1 MNLLEEAL
9 SQYGHKE
16 IPGDKHNPEIVKFF
30 TEIGFDIQNDETA
43 WCAAFMNWCAMKA
56 GLERTFTLKAKDWL
70 EVGEKVQVFNSFD
83 TVAIFHRGNPKSWH
97 GHVGIP
103 INIIGRYL
111 YTMGGNQ
118 NNQTGI
124 SAYKLDTLIEYRKL
138 RKI

>member
-9 SQYGHKE
+9 AQYGHKE

-43 WCAAFMNWCAMKA
+43 WCSAFVNWCAMKA
-56 GLERTFTLKAKDWL
+56 GLERTGTLKAKDWL
-70 EVGEKVQVFNSFD
+70 KVGEKTNIIEGNV
-83 TVAIFHRGNPKSWH
+83 VAIFHRGDPKSWK

-103 INIIGRYL
+103 INELGKYV

-124 SAYKLDTLIEYRKL
+124 SAYKLERLIEYRRL
-138 RKI
+138 NKI